1 MRLGINRAYLGRQN
15 QVEIERVIRV
25 PHTGK
30 VSPQDIVIT
39 EDGKKYRVDLI
50 QIAEGVYPPS
60 EDLTLTKIEQR
71 LEV

>member
-1 MRLGINRAYLGRQN
+1 M
-15 QVEIERVIRV
+15 IRV

-60 EDLTLTKIEQR
+60 EDLTLTKIEQK